1 MKYEV
6 VKRFRDKYTGELI
19 LPGDSFICDE
29 NERVE
34 NLLARGLIKKSYDSL
49 SKKDLSELLKEKGI
63 EHSEKQTKSELI
75 ALLGGD

>member
-1 MKYEV
+1 MKYQV
-6 VKRFRDKYTGELI
+6 VRRFRDKYTGELI

-34 NLLARGLIKKSYDSL
+34 NLLARGLIKKNYESL

-63 EHSEKQTKSELI
+63 KHSEKQTKDDLI

>member
-6 VKRFRDKYTGELI
+6 ARRFRDKYTGKLI

-29 NERVE
+29 NERLE
-34 NLLARGLIKKSYDSL
+34 NLLTRGLIKKSYESL
-49 SKKDLSELLKEKGI
+49 SKKDLSERLKEKGI
-63 EHSEKQTKSELI
+63 EHSDKQTKAELI

>member
-29 NERVE
+29 NDRSE
-34 NLLARGLIKKSYDSL
+34 NLLQRGLIKANYDNL
-49 SKKDLSELLKEKGI
+49 TKKELMELLKEKSI
-63 EHSEKQTKSELI
+63 EHSEKQTKPELI